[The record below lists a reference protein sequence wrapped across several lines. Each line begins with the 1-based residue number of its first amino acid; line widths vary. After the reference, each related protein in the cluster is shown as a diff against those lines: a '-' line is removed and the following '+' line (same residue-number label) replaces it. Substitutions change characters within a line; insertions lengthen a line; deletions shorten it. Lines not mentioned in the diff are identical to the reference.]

1 MFEQHFT
8 SNALGRH
15 TRIEDGLEKH
25 YLVAPM
31 AMLQEGVYTGS
42 GGPLFYEAA
51 ELERTAEAWNGKPIV
66 VYHPT
71 RNGVGVSANDPDI
84 LEKQGVGYV
93 RNAHW
98 SGRKLRAEAY
108 LDLERLRATAPEIF
122 HSLMNEDG
130 VVEVSTGLFTDNEHS
145 PGWHGGKN
153 FEFVARNHRP
163 DHLAI
168 LPKGKGACSVEDGCG
183 LLQVNESRKER
194 SMRNNNLPMP
204 EWDFGY
210 KETTLNHATKLG
222 SSLPLPSMGYEAS
235 PVSNRATFYG
245 SGLPL
250 PSMGYEAAP
259 SRRSPGLPLPSMG
272 YEVPPI
278 LNGGGDRDDKLPLPK
293 MDFGPVHNC
302 VCEMVEYRDVDVC
315 DNELRLPSTMPCG
328 CHGPAPNSDAEDYY
342 DDGLPLPKMTF

>member
-8 SNALGRH
+8 SNAHGRH

-108 LDLERLRATAPEIF
+108 LDMERLRATAPEIF

-130 VVEVSTGLFTDNEHS
+130 VVEVSTGLFTDNQHA

-153 FEFVARNHRP
+153 FDFVARNHRP

-194 SMRNNNLPMP
+194 SMH
-204 EWDFGY
+204 DG
-210 KETTLNHATKLG
+210 
-222 SSLPLPSMGYEAS
+222 LPLPSMGYEPS
-235 PVSNRATFYG
+235 PVLNRG
-245 SGLPL
+245 PGLPL
-250 PSMGYEAAP
+250 PTMGYEAAP

-272 YEVPPI
+272 YEAPPI
-278 LNGGGDRDDKLPLPK
+278 LNGGGDRDDNLLSLPK
-293 MDFGPVHNC
+293 MDFAPVHNC

-328 CHGPAPNSDAEDYY
+328 CHGPATNSDAEDYY